1 MEINRRKGILRG
13 EYSLVIVCKI
23 TAFWSFIAISDAN
36 QQVYKAFNQRT
47 LPKSQKLNNSTIL

>member
-23 TAFWSFIAISDAN
+23 TAPWSLIAISDAN

-47 LPKSQKLNNSTIL
+47 LPKSQKQ